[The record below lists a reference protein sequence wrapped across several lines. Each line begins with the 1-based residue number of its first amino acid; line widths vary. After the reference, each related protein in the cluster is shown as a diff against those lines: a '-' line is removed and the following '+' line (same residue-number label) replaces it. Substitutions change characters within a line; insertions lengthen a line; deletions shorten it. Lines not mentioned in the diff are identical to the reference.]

1 MARPLTPSR
10 CPPGELARGITV
22 RTLVR
27 KEDVSDHRGTHTIA
41 DTLAFL
47 SGHKAVTWEEQGAIV
62 HFVDAISGLDLL
74 VWVGECS
81 RGFRKKQLVCVYCG
95 YALAP
100 PALSDLAPCKNVDVG
115 T

>member
-27 KEDVSDHRGTHTIA
+27 EEDVSEDEGTHTIA
-41 DTLAFL
+41 DALAFL
-47 SGHKAVTWEEQGAIV
+47 FGHKAAIWEEQGAIV

-81 RGFRKKQLVCVYCG
+81 RGFRKKQLWSVSIVG
-95 YALAP
+95 MPRTTGFIGLGALP
-100 PALSDLAPCKNVDVG
+100 EC
-115 T
+115 